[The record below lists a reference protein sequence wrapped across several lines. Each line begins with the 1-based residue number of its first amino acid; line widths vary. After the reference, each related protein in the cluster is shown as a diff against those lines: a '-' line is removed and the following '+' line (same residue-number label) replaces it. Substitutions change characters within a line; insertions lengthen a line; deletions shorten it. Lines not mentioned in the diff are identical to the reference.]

1 MKTMIARL
9 FLLSQQR
16 TRQMHLEDTFAVS
29 SSKILENPLLRK
41 RCVLTVAITVE
52 KAM

>member
-1 MKTMIARL
+1 MKTTIARL

-16 TRQMHLEDTFAVS
+16 TRKMPLEDTFAVS
-29 SSKILENPLLRK
+29 SGKILENPLLRK
-41 RCVLTVAITVE
+41 RCVLIVATTVE